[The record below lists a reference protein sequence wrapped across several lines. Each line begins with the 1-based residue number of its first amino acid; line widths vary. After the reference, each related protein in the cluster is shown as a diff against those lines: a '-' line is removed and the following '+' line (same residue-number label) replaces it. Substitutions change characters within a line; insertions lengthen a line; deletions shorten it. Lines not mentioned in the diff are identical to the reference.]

1 MEAQIRALK
10 LYKSDILKSEGKVL
24 SPEKTGMYN
33 GIETAL
39 ALLENRPAF
48 HINCKREHRKEDMQR
63 HPEHF
68 L

>member
-1 MEAQIRALK
+1 M
-10 LYKSDILKSEGKVL
+10 YKADILAAEGDVL

-48 HINCKREHRKEDMQR
+48 HINCKREHRKEDIAR
-63 HPEHF
+63 HPEYF